1 MNIWGLPGE
10 TSTSANRRLFLK
22 TQKSRPVQSHM
33 PLMLSGRK
41 MSRVLRMSSRGQNM
55 KLPDHQ
61 IHTTHFKFNK
71 TM

>member
-22 TQKSRPVQSHM
+22 NTEITSSSKSHASDAKWQKN
-33 PLMLSGRK
+33 
-41 MSRVLRMSSRGQNM
+41 SRVLRMSSRGQNM

>member
-22 TQKSRPVQSHM
+22 NTEITSSSKSHASDA
-33 PLMLSGRK
+33 K
-41 MSRVLRMSSRGQNM
+41 SRVLRMSSRGQNM

-61 IHTTHFKFNK
+61 THTTHFTFNK